1 MSFSFRV
8 LKKSKDTSARLG
20 EIQTPHGIIQTPV
33 FMPVGTV
40 GTVKATTPRDLKE
53 LGAQIILG
61 NTYHLYLRPGHE
73 LIKKLGGLHRFVG
86 WDGPMLTDSG
96 GYQVFSLGREDRQ
109 IPKET
114 PHPKERGLFRK
125 TKLAKISDEGVTFQ
139 SHIDGSTHFLSP
151 EKSIEIQE
159 ALGADII
166 MAFDDCT
173 AYPTTHD
180 QTFISL
186 NRTLDWERRSL
197 ACKKRE
203 DQSLF
208 AIVQGGFF
216 EDLRKKSVEEILAM
230 EKEKFFGGI
239 ALGGLSVGEPIE
251 KMYEMASFTA
261 NLLPIDRPRYLMGV
275 GMPAD
280 LVTCIDLGMDMF
292 DCVIPTRNAR
302 NGMLFTKRGPI
313 QIKQVQYAEDPRP
326 VEEGCTCYT
335 CCNFSRAY
343 LRHLH
348 MAKEILSS
356 ILSTIHNL
364 HYYLNLLGE
373 IRLSIQEN
381 QFLDFK
387 KHFFELQKEEETPC

>member
-8 LKKSKDTSARLG
+8 LKTVSGSKARLG
-20 EIQTPHGIIQTPV
+20 EIHTPHGMIQTPV

-96 GYQVFSLGREDRQ
+96 GYQVFSLGRENRQ
-109 IPKET
+109 VPRDEKNVAT
-114 PHPKERGLFRK
+114 RN
-125 TKLAKISDEGVTFQ
+125 TKLAQISNEGVTFQ

-173 AYPTTHD
+173 AYPATYD
-180 QTFISL
+180 QTLISL
-186 NRTLDWERRSL
+186 NRTLNWESRSL

-216 EDLRKKSVEEILAM
+216 EDLRKKSIEEILAM
-230 EKEKFFGGI
+230 EKEKSFGGI
-239 ALGGLSVGEPIE
+239 AIGGLSVGEPSE
-251 KMYEMASFTA
+251 KMYAMTA
-261 NLLPIDRPRYLMGV
+261 TTATLLPHNRPRYLMGV

-280 LVTCIDLGMDMF
+280 LVTCIDLGMDLF

-302 NGMLFTKRGPI
+302 NGMLFTKHGSI
-313 QIKQVQYAEDPRP
+313 QIKQAQYIEDARP
-326 VEEGCTCYT
+326 IEEGCACYT
-335 CCNFSRAY
+335 CQKFSRAY

-356 ILSTIHNL
+356 VLSTIHNL

-373 IRLSIQEN
+373 IRLSIQEDR
-381 QFLDFK
+381 FLDFK
-387 KHFFELQKEEETPC
+387 EHFFELQKEEENSC